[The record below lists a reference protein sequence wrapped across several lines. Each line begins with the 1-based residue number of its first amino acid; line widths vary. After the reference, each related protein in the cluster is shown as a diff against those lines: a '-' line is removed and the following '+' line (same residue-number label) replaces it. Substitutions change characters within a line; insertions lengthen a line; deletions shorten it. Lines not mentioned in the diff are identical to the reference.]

1 MGIFSSLKNARTAP
15 TGVQN
20 QMYGQPSRVPGYS
33 QGLGQA
39 PGQMALPPEPMPIGR
54 PTAVVGGPA
63 YFTPQGYNAPPQP
76 TQAFMPTD
84 VRPDPIGQQFMRQM
98 QSPMGQQFQAQYEAT
113 QAPMREAEMAQR
125 AEQQA
130 AQDARF
136 QEMMDRIA
144 ELEGQ
149 LATPTP
155 SPVPEPEPMPEPDPF
170 VPGGPFP
177 GIPDFIRDLDFSGL
191 PDFLNFDYDD
201 IMRQYNDRESSD
213 RETDARNAAQIR
225 ADAIRQNR
233 ERVEEPR
240 FTTMPVPGVPRGPV
254 MSIEDL
260 LEGRV
265 TTMPVEEP
273 RLTTMRENMPPPVRL
288 IPPEPFK
295 RGRVTRRG
303 PTGSIEVYDDNLRPP
318 EPDMS
323 DKFSIKRTTQAP
335 SQDIQSSIDYL
346 AKLPK
351 MNIPQIPDIEQIRQK
366 MEEANMTFPEP
377 VSYQDQ
383 LQSIRD
389 LLAMNQMPQQM
400 PQPMQELRAG
410 EIMPNSPVVDTRSF
424 PRIPGPLAVPPGII
438 PNLVKKQVQQPQMQ
452 SVGRPQLPFQGG
464 FMPEMRADGGGI
476 DKAIY
481 DLKFKLNG

>member
-1 MGIFSSLKNARTAP
+1 
-15 TGVQN
+15 
-20 QMYGQPSRVPGYS
+20 MYGQPSRVPGYS

-155 SPVPEPEPMPEPDPF
+155 SPVPEPEPY
-170 VPGGPFP
+170 VPGQTPFP
-177 GIPDFIRDLDFSGL
+177 GIPDFIRDMDFSNLNL
-191 PDFLNFDYDD
+191 PDFSNFDYDD

-323 DKFSIKRTTQAP
+323 DKFIRRTTSEPTPAPMMPRISMPELPDFSNIPTPENVSTSFMPGSGMGRIGQGVATDRESLIGKKIFGQTITPESFGSGPMKEGSFFSAVARPDLPASGFSFGGKRTPAP
-335 SQDIQSSIDYL
+335 V
-346 AKLPK
+346 
-351 MNIPQIPDIEQIRQK
+351 M
-366 MEEANMTFPEP
+366 PEP
-377 VSYQDQ
+377 NSFFPGV
-383 LQSIRD
+383 I
-389 LLAMNQMPQQM
+389 P
-400 PQPMQELRAG
+400 ELPDFSNMDFSSLRNF
-410 EIMPNSPVVDTRSF
+410 NSR
-424 PRIPGPLAVPPGII
+424 
-438 PNLVKKQVQQPQMQ
+438 
-452 SVGRPQLPFQGG
+452 
-464 FMPEMRADGGGI
+464 
-476 DKAIY
+476 
-481 DLKFKLNG
+481 